1 MKRILCMIL
10 FLLMLLSLGSC
21 ANTKEEPSNTEGGT
35 GQAAT
40 DAETEKDFFPD
51 VEKTDYK
58 GETFRMIGWQSANSW
73 YYSES
78 YSGDASDGQSI
89 RNDFSNLF

>member
-40 DAETEKDFFPD
+40 EAETDFFPD
-51 VEKTDYK
+51 IEKKDYK
-58 GETFRMIGWQSANSW
+58 DETFRMIGWQSANSW